1 MTDFLQ
7 TFLKPLAIQVLCLT
21 LVPAPSGHRRHRLL
35 RWGAG
40 SEGGRAGSEGGS
52 EVEVVEDGVWQ
63 VCMSTNCTLNSALP
77 AICRDPTQLVVEGHE
92 EVG

>member
-7 TFLKPLAIQVLCLT
+7 ILLKPLAIPVLCAT
-21 LVPAPSGHRRHRLL
+21 LVPAPLGHRRHRLL

-40 SEGGRAGSEGGS
+40 SEGGRAGSEGRS

-63 VCMSTNCTLNSALP
+63 VCVSTNCTLNSALR
-77 AICRDPTQLVVEGHE
+77 ALCRDPTQLVVGGRE
-92 EVG
+92 EFG